1 MAVVS
6 IADFGTG
13 NLHSVCN
20 AFEALGKHVSV
31 HATRRA
37 EDIRNAD
44 RLVLPGQGAIGTWMN
59 ELADNEI
66 RDAVDEAL
74 RTKPVLGICLGLQA
88 LYARSEEDG
97 GVDGLQKLNGE
108 VKRFDSRL
116 IDSGRKIKI
125 PHMGWS
131 PVEQECEHP
140 LWRGI
145 PSGCRFYFVHS
156 YYASARNSSEIAG
169 STQYGLKFTSA
180 AMRGN
185 LFAVQFHPE
194 KSRQQGLKLLSNF
207 IKWDGSV

>member
-59 ELADNEI
+59 ELANNEI
-66 RDAVDEAL
+66 RDAVEEAF
-74 RTKPVLGICLGLQA
+74 RTKPILGICLGLQA

-97 GVDGLQKLNGE
+97 GVDGLQELNGE
-108 VKRFDSRL
+108 VKRFDSGL

-131 PVEQECEHP
+131 PVKQECEHP

-156 YYASARNSSEIAG
+156 YYAAAENSNEIAG
-169 STQYGLKFTSA
+169 STQYGLRFTSA

-207 IKWDGSV
+207 INWDGSV

>member
-59 ELADNEI
+59 ELANNEI
-66 RDAVDEAL
+66 REAVEEAF
-74 RTKPVLGICLGLQA
+74 RTKPILGICLGLQA

-97 GVDGLQKLNGE
+97 GVDGLQELNGK
-108 VKRFDSRL
+108 VKRFDAQL

-156 YYASARNSSEIAG
+156 YYAAAENSNEIAG
-169 STQYGLKFTSA
+169 TTQYGLKFTSA

-207 IKWDGSV
+207 INWDGSV

>member
-59 ELADNEI
+59 ELANNEI
-66 RDAVDEAL
+66 REAVEEAF
-74 RTKPVLGICLGLQA
+74 RTKPILGICLGLQA

-97 GVDGLQKLNGE
+97 GVDGLQELNGE
-108 VKRFDSRL
+108 VKRFDAQL

-131 PVEQECEHP
+131 PVKQECEHP

-156 YYASARNSSEIAG
+156 YYAAAESSNEIAG
-169 STQYGLKFTSA
+169 TTQYGLKFTSA

-207 IKWDGSV
+207 INWDGSV

>member
-59 ELADNEI
+59 ELANNEI
-66 RDAVDEAL
+66 RDAVEEAF
-74 RTKPVLGICLGLQA
+74 RTKPILGICLGLQA

-97 GVDGLQKLNGE
+97 GVDGLQELNGE
-108 VKRFDSRL
+108 VKRFDAQL

-131 PVEQECEHP
+131 PVKQECEHP

-156 YYASARNSSEIAG
+156 YYAAAENSNEIAG
-169 STQYGLKFTSA
+169 STQYGLRFTSA

-207 IKWDGSV
+207 INWDGSV

>member
-59 ELADNEI
+59 ELANNEI
-66 RDAVDEAL
+66 RDAVEEAF
-74 RTKPVLGICLGLQA
+74 RTKPILGICLGLQA

-97 GVDGLQKLNGE
+97 GVDGLQELNGE
-108 VKRFDSRL
+108 VKRFDSGL

-131 PVEQECEHP
+131 PVKQECEHP

-156 YYASARNSSEIAG
+156 YYAAAENSNEIAG
-169 STQYGLKFTSA
+169 TTQYGLRFTSA

-207 IKWDGSV
+207 INWDGSV